1 MQEHNKKSCLTLFVL
16 LLNSSLAST
25 SVKNLITETEVAHD
39 LLPAVRIYK
48 DGRVERLVGTA
59 TVSPSL
65 GEKTGVQSKDVAI
78 SSDSSVS
85 ARLYIPKAAIGSLHK
100 LPVPV
105 YFHRGGFTFETAQS
119 PTYHNYLNALVA
131 EANIT
136 DISVDYRRA
145 PKHPLPTAYND
156 SWTSLK
162 WVAAHFAGNGPE
174 EWLNSHANLSKCGN
188 IVHNMGI
195 QLGEEKLNGVE
206 IAGAI
211 MVLFFLGNEP
221 LPWHKSSSIALCIT
235 GSMRRPL
242 HSLML
247 GTDPRLSSFG
257 VDRVLIFSGWS
268 GVVDVMEAPRED
280 HLFHLLNPSCD
291 NAERMMKKLASFMS
305 EDN

>member
-1 MQEHNKKSCLTLFVL
+1 MDPRLS
-16 LLNSSLAST
+16 
-25 SVKNLITETEVAHD
+25 EVAHV
-39 LLPAVRIYK
+39 LVPAVRIYK
-48 DGRVERLVGTA
+48 DGRVERLMGTA

-136 DISVDYRRA
+136 AISVDYRRA
-145 PKHPLPTAYND
+145 PKHPLLTAYND

-162 WVAAHFAGNGPE
+162 WVASHFAGNGPE
-174 EWLNSHANLSKCGN
+174 EWLNSHANLSKVFMAGDNAGGN
-188 IVHNMGI
+188 IDHNMGI
-195 QLGEEKLNGVE
+195 QLGGEKLNGVE

-211 MVLFFLGNEP
+211 MEL
-221 LPWHKSSSIALCIT
+221 
-235 GSMRRPL
+235 
-242 HSLML
+242 
-247 GTDPRLSSFG
+247 LSE
-257 VDRVLIFSGWS
+257 SGWS
-268 GVVDVMEAPRED
+268 GAMDVMEAPRED
-280 HLFHLLNPSCD
+280 HLFHLLNPSYD
-291 NAERMMKKLASFMS
+291 NAKRMMKKLASFIS
-305 EDN
+305 KDN